1 VEAFQHT
8 IASPARLS
16 GVGVHTGRAATVAIL
31 PAPEGAGILFVRTD
45 LEGAAPIPAR
55 VEEVCETRLGTV
67 IGVAKG
73 AKVSTVEHL
82 MASLFALDIDNAMV
96 EVDGPEVPVM
106 EGAALAFVEA
116 LVAAGRRRQSAS
128 RRYIEIL
135 ETVEVGE
142 GGKEARLSPAARFEV
157 AVEIIFESPAIGHQA
172 LDLVVD
178 EASFGDELAHARTF
192 GFLAEVEQLR
202 AAGLGRGASL
212 ENTIVV
218 DGDVVM
224 NPEIMRGPDDFVRH
238 KALDAIGDLALLGA
252 PILGRYEAVRPGHAL
267 NNELAR
273 ALVARPKAW
282 RFVTRTPELA
292 PAS

>member
-8 IASPARLS
+8 IAATARLT
-16 GVGVHTGRAATVAIL
+16 GVGVHSGRTTTIAVL
-31 PAPEGAGILFVRTD
+31 PAPEDEGIAFVRVD

-55 VEEVCETRLGTV
+55 VAEVCETRLGTV
-67 IGVAKG
+67 IGDANG

-82 MASLFALDIDNAMV
+82 MASLFALGVDNAVV

-106 EGAALAFVEA
+106 DGAALAFVETLA
-116 LVAAGRRRQSAS
+116 AAGRRGQSAP

-135 ETVEVGE
+135 ETVEVGKS
-142 GGKEARLSPAARFEV
+142 GKEARLTPARGFEV

-172 LDLVVD
+172 IDLAID
-178 EASFGDELAHARTF
+178 ESSFRAELAHARTF

-224 NPEIMRGPDDFVRH
+224 NPKIMRGPDDFVRH

-273 ALVARPKAW
+273 ALIARPRAW
-282 RFVTRTPELA
+282 RFVTRTPQLA